1 MKQCFFLGCMT
12 ILVEGILF
20 TYIDSHFEILIAYC
34 NCFFT
39 QRRRERRVRAL
50 KSSIF
55 MFFFLELILLKNS
68 FA

>member
-1 MKQCFFLGCMT
+1 MT
-12 ILVEGILF
+12 ILVERILY
-20 TYIDSHFEILIAYC
+20 TYIDSHFEILIACC

-55 MFFFLELILLKNS
+55 MFFFLELTFTKK
-68 FA
+68 

>member
-1 MKQCFFLGCMT
+1 MT

-39 QRRRERRVRAL
+39 QRRRERSVNML
-50 KSSIF
+50 ESSILYVF
-55 MFFFLELILLKNS
+55 CLELAFIKQIFFL
-68 FA
+68 